1 MLVYAYINVDIED
14 VSARLCYNVDIE
26 DVSARLCQ
34 CRHWRC

>member
-1 MLVYAYINVDIED
+1 MLVYVYINVDIED

-34 CRHWRC
+34 CRH

>member
-1 MLVYAYINVDIED
+1 MLVYVYINVDIED

>member
-1 MLVYAYINVDIED
+1 MLVYVYENVDIED